1 MRHFLKKLSFILL
14 FLSFASLLKAEPNG
28 GIGVILEY
36 IPSTNTHRVR
46 AVFQGSPAAK
56 AKIHAG
62 DQVIA
67 VDGQSTQNMSFQEL
81 GKRIRGEVGSPITLT
96 LHQPTLNINR
106 EVKLLRSNPQ
116 TVSPL
121 VVQGDSALNP
131 TTVSLND
138 KEKEEIKAV
147 IRRLKTPEEHQ
158 KMEKLLQE
166 LKEGKVLKSDFFKIL
181 KAQFPSTSSR

>member
-1 MRHFLKKLSFILL
+1 MRASFLKKLPLFFLL
-14 FLSFASLLKAEPNG
+14 LLPLNAAADSTG

-36 IPSTNTHRVR
+36 IPATHIHRIK

-56 AKIHAG
+56 AKVRAG

-67 VDGQSTQNMSFQEL
+67 VDGQPTKDMSFQEL
-81 GKRIRGEVGSPITLT
+81 GKRIRGEVGTPITLT
-96 LHQPTLNINR
+96 LHQPTLNVTR
-106 EVKLLRSNPQ
+106 EVKLIRSSSQ
-116 TVSPL
+116 SVMPL
-121 VVQGDSALNP
+121 IVQGDSQLNP
-131 TTVSLND
+131 MSVTLTE
-138 KEKEEIKAV
+138 KEKDEIKAA

-181 KAQFPSTSSR
+181 KAQFPRS